1 MENKMY
7 NAVITRITNL
17 RPIPKADR
25 LLVGECLHQEVVVG
39 IDTREGQLGIFFG
52 ADGRLSDEFLSYNK
66 LVRTVH
72 EDGTKTGSFAANG
85 KVRVQKIRG
94 QKSNGFFCPLKY
106 LEYAG
111 NIDDLND
118 GEELNTFHGH
128 KFCEKYVVRCN
139 PQSQKKAST
148 DYNKPKFVFFREHK
162 DTPRILYKLDEIE
175 KGMKLVITEKLHGTS
190 QRSAHALE
198 SQQTWWGSL
207 INGLCK
213 KTIIKPTLTWKY
225 VAGTHHTVIK
235 DWERHTGYYAEKEGF
250 RKEIHDKYFEGM
262 LHRGETIY
270 YEIVGYT
277 KDDSLIMASGK
288 TEKLQDK
295 ELLKRY
301 GKEMKFT
308 YGNAIGGHT
317 PYVYRITMTD
327 EMGIEKDLPW
337 DKMCDRCM
345 ELNVWTV
352 PYLTSVESF
361 DGNIDFLV
369 DVCKRMA
376 DGASTLDAR
385 HIKEGVVVRV
395 DGNEWVAYK
404 YKSFNFDVLEDN
416 QKIDGLPD
424 IEEEDGLEAVQ

>member
-1 MENKMY
+1 MEY
-7 NAVITRITNL
+7 FAYVTRIKNL
-17 RPIPKADR
+17 RPIPKADN
-25 LLVGECLHQEVVVG
+25 LIVGDVLGHEVVVG
-39 IDTREGQLGIFFG
+39 KETREGQLGIFFG
-52 ADGRLSDEFLSYNK
+52 ADGRLLQEFLDYNN
-66 LVRTVH
+66 LVRKVN
-72 EDGTKTGSFAANG
+72 EDGTKSGSFDANG

-118 GEELNTFHGH
+118 GEELNTFNGH
-128 KFCEKYVVRCN
+128 PFCEKYVVKCN
-139 PQSQKKAST
+139 PSLQKKASV

-175 KGMKLVITEKLHGTS
+175 VGMKLVITEKLHGTS

-198 SQQTWWGSL
+198 SQQTWWGAL

-235 DWERHTGYYAEKEGF
+235 DWQKHTGYYAEKEGF

-262 LHRGETIY
+262 LHRGETVY

-277 KDDSLIMASGK
+277 SGDSLIMASGK

-295 ELLKRY
+295 ELLKHY

-308 YGNAIGGHT
+308 YGNAPGGHT

-327 EMGIEKDLPW
+327 EMGVEKDLPW
-337 DKMCDRCM
+337 DKLCDRCK

-352 PYLTSVESF
+352 PHLTSVESF

-376 DGASTLDAR
+376 DGASTLDER
-385 HIKEGVVVRV
+385 HIKEGVVVRN
-395 DGNEWVAYK
+395 DGEDWEAWK

-416 QKIDGLPD
+416 QKI
-424 IEEEDGLEAVQ
+424 EEVFDLEENS